1 MAISTTPVGAA
12 AVLGARA
19 ALLDSYQRESA
30 TTLKILRA
38 YPPALAELRPHP
50 TSNSA
55 QQLAWTFVIEN
66 ALMEAALRNEL
77 RMPPAFSPMP
87 PEWNACVELYE
98 KGVKSVTALLQSVRD
113 EELNGDGPV
122 HDRPTSIRRCLEAL
136 PLYADAERLDPPPRP
151 ALGVPA
157 DKRRKGSIDLRALT
171 GRAMDVV
178 GPAGRQLSAISHQPS
193 ASAIS

>member
-1 MAISTTPVGAA
+1 MAISTTPVGAT
-12 AVLGARA
+12 AVLSARA

-38 YPPALAELRPHP
+38 FPPALAELRPHP

-98 KGVKSVTALLQSVRD
+98 QGVKSVTALLQSVRD
-113 EELNGDGPV
+113 EELNEMVPFMTGPRQFGDV
-122 HDRPTSIRRCLEAL
+122 SKLFLCTLMLNDSIHHR
-136 PLYADAERLDPPPRP
+136 
-151 ALGVPA
+151 G
-157 DKRRKGSIDLRALT
+157 
-171 GRAMDVV
+171 
-178 GPAGRQLSAISHQPS
+178 QLSVYLRISGAKVPS
-193 ASAIS
+193 IYGPSRDEPWT